1 RQTANPDPAASAE
14 DGHMGDADGVRR
26 RRSLGSGAGD
36 VGTQQP
42 GHHRPDRR
50 GRCIRDPARAGDDV
64 PGRGRD
70 RRSSGDLMTAG
81 RRLRV
86 TVWNEYVHER
96 GEESVKRIYPDGM
109 HRPIADGIRR
119 ELGDGVSVRIATLE
133 EPEHGLTEEAL

>member
-1 RQTANPDPAASAE
+1 
-14 DGHMGDADGVRR
+14 
-26 RRSLGSGAGD
+26 
-36 VGTQQP
+36 
-42 GHHRPDRR
+42 
-50 GRCIRDPARAGDDV
+50 
-64 PGRGRD
+64 
-70 RRSSGDLMTAG
+70 MTAG

-133 EPEHGLTEEAL
+133 EPEHGLTEEALAEIGRVLCRGGRLALQTALRPARTSLLFRALERSIRFGSFEEGELREMLRGQRLEVLESERHGISCTLLARKAA